1 MDTRTFPATPA
12 SLATLQMMLASHGV
26 VVDLMQ
32 CTGRAQAEGWDLSWA
47 QGNGTIA
54 ITCWK
59 HPLAEE
65 GYLWKRLAAILT

>member
-32 CTGRAQAEGWDLSWA
+32 CTGRAQAEDV
-47 QGNGTIA
+47 
-54 ITCWK
+54 
-59 HPLAEE
+59 
-65 GYLWKRLAAILT
+65 YKRQEAKAA